1 MKVDKKRDYK
11 LDLIRVIAFLMIIT
25 FHFCAEMGMTDSPF
39 YGYANG
45 GWGSVG
51 TAIFFLLSGYLM
63 IMVDKDTE
71 VAVYYKKRIW
81 AILPLQI
88 IVFIAFYIIH
98 SVRINN
104 FYYGGSRTKLLL
116 SFLGIDRYLSYYGV
130 QSYGITGE
138 WFTAMIIAV
147 YLLFPILR
155 FLYNKYIVVT
165 TIILA
170 ALYFINVFI
179 GIQKVVVPDASIF
192 TAVFLFWC
200 GMLIF
205 KYGEKYVVN
214 KWTCLLAVLFAAIV
228 IFVKLPY
235 YRYQLPYKN
244 LLAVCLFVIFLFLGG
259 LIKYKKPV
267 KKILVFFS
275 NISFAAY
282 LCHHYLIC
290 MAVDK
295 LADRSPMK
303 VVLLYILLLVIIS
316 CCSFLFYMI
325 GKFVRMLTKPG
336 EIHKCFHTKK

>member
-71 VAVYYKKRIW
+71 VVVYYKKRLM

-88 IVFIAFYIIH
+88 IVFIAFYILH
-98 SVRINN
+98 SIRINN

-147 YLLFPILR
+147 YLLFPVLR
-155 FLYNKYIVVT
+155 LLYNKYLVVAT
-165 TIILA
+165 VILA
-170 ALYFINVFI
+170 TLYFINIFV

-205 KYGEKYVVN
+205 KYAEKWVVN
-214 KWTCLLAVLFAAIV
+214 KWTCFVAVIFAAIIILV
-228 IFVKLPY
+228 GLPY
-235 YRYQLPYKN
+235 YKYQLPYKN
-244 LLAVCLFVIFLFLGG
+244 LLAICLFVIFLFFGG
-259 LIKYKKPV
+259 LIKYAKPIQKV
-267 KKILVFFS
+267 LMFLS
-275 NISFAAY
+275 EISFAAY
-282 LCHHYLIC
+282 LCHHYIIC
-290 MAVDK
+290 MAVAK
-295 LADRSPMK
+295 LVDRTPMK
-303 VVLLYILLLVIIS
+303 VVLLYLLLLAIIFLS
-316 CCSFLFYMI
+316 SFIFYMI
-325 GKFVRMLTKPG
+325 NRFVRILTKPG